1 MYAGRAPARAGGKGK
16 IGLRDRRT
24 YDARRQEPGRATRDA
39 SQRNALIA
47 ILFFVAAFTFVGVM
61 LLTGR
66 GNDAPSQAS
75 DPSTSASLRQ
85 IGGSPTASLNPTT
98 PQVAI
103 AGATS
108 TAKVGTPASNDQ
120 SAKPTDTASTDP
132 TEETAEPTQEPA
144 TEPSAPEPTVVPL
157 IGDFGALPPAQI
169 VSGGLSRRLSLTYV
183 LDKSSVSAPE
193 TGTVFKFIWPDYT
206 VDDVSAMAAQLGVS
220 GEVQSSGNGAF
231 HVSGSG
237 KSLSVRSRVIQ
248 YSDSSTASA
257 ALANDATLIAAAESW
272 LSSSGLV
279 SSGVG
284 GGHIIGRNDGSD
296 LAVVL
301 VQPSNPAPLLAASP
315 SAAITVT
322 GNGVVREANIQ
333 WPADY
338 IASEYG
344 MRSLSEV
351 WNQVLAGH
359 GAIEADMSG
368 VPGSG
373 AVTATFTVESVGIAY
388 SVGAGNNGE
397 FLMPIMVFNGTA
409 VSDDGT
415 AFPMWV
421 YISAVQGE
429 TATAG

>member
-1 MYAGRAPARAGGKGK
+1 
-16 IGLRDRRT
+16 
-24 YDARRQEPGRATRDA
+24 
-39 SQRNALIA
+39 
-47 ILFFVAAFTFVGVM
+47 
-61 LLTGR
+61 
-66 GNDAPSQAS
+66 
-75 DPSTSASLRQ
+75 
-85 IGGSPTASLNPTT
+85 
-98 PQVAI
+98 
-103 AGATS
+103 
-108 TAKVGTPASNDQ
+108 
-120 SAKPTDTASTDP
+120 
-132 TEETAEPTQEPA
+132 
-144 TEPSAPEPTVVPL
+144 
-157 IGDFGALPPAQI
+157 
-169 VSGGLSRRLSLTYV
+169 
-183 LDKSSVSAPE
+183 
-193 TGTVFKFIWPDYT
+193 
-206 VDDVSAMAAQLGVS
+206 
-220 GEVQSSGNGAF
+220 
-231 HVSGSG
+231 
-237 KSLSVRSRVIQ
+237 
-248 YSDSSTASA
+248 
-257 ALANDATLIAAAESW
+257 
-272 LSSSGLV
+272 
-279 SSGVG
+279 SGVG

-322 GNGVVREANIQ
+322 GNGAVREANIQ